1 MANTISSMITQIILA
16 KNQLHSFEE
25 HKEGKEAIAKIEVL
39 KDELKNGF
47 SSQKEFGI
55 KMIDLLRPLS
65 E

>member
-39 KDELKNGF
+39 KGELKQDFLHKKVLN
-47 SSQKEFGI
+47 QN
-55 KMIDLLRPLS
+55 D
-65 E
+65 

>member
-39 KDELKNGF
+39 KGELKNGF
-47 SSQKEFGI
+47 SSQKEFGS
-55 KMIDLLRPLS
+55 K
-65 E
+65 